1 MSKIN
6 ELTTKEL
13 KKLYQ
18 KTYLEFQRVL
28 LAKTYKEKNKQER
41 TRLQEMSKGLGE
53 IYQETIKHIIK

>member
-28 LAKTYKEKNKQER
+28 LAKIYTEKNEQER
-41 TRLQEMSKGLGE
+41 MRLQEMSKELGE
-53 IYQETIKHIIK
+53 IYQETIKGLGN